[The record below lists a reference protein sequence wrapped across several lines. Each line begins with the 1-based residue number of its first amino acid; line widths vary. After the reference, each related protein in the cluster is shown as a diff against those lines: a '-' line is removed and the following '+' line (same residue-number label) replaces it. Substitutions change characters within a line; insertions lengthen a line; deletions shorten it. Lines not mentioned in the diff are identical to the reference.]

1 MGAAKNAFICSQIVG
16 KEGQVIGVDQN
27 PDMLAVSRSASKKV
41 TKNIG
46 FNNTE
51 FLEGSIEKLDELDK
65 DLNSLIADKSVDII
79 LSNCVLNLVSP
90 ESRNNLLRN
99 IKRVLKDNGR
109 IAISDIVSNKK
120 VPLRLQNDH
129 DLWTGCISGAWHE
142 PEFLNDFK
150 DLGFKNLEFAE
161 RSNEPWKVI
170 EDIEFRTV
178 TLVGN
183 I

>member
-1 MGAAKNAFICSQIVG
+1 
-16 KEGQVIGVDQN
+16 
-27 PDMLAVSRSASKKV
+27 MLSLSRSASREV

-51 FLEGSIEKLDELDK
+51 FLKGSIEKLDELDK
-65 DLNSLIADKSVDII
+65 DLNPLIADKSIDII

-90 ESRNNLLRN
+90 ESRSNLLRN
-99 IKRVLKDNGR
+99 IKRVLNDNGR

-129 DLWTGCISGAWHE
+129 DLWTGCISGAWYE
-142 PEFLNDFK
+142 PDFISDFK
-150 DLGFKNLEFAE
+150 ELGFKNLEFAE
-161 RSNEPWKVI
+161 RSAEPWKVI

>member
-1 MGAAKNAFICSQIVG
+1 
-16 KEGQVIGVDQN
+16 
-27 PDMLAVSRSASKKV
+27 MLSLSRSASKEV

-65 DLNSLIADKSVDII
+65 DLNPLIADKSVDII

-90 ESRNNLLRN
+90 ESRNNLLR
-99 IKRVLKDNGR
+99 
-109 IAISDIVSNKK
+109 
-120 VPLRLQNDH
+120 
-129 DLWTGCISGAWHE
+129 
-142 PEFLNDFK
+142 
-150 DLGFKNLEFAE
+150 FKNLKFAE
-161 RSNEPWKVI
+161 RSAEPWKVI